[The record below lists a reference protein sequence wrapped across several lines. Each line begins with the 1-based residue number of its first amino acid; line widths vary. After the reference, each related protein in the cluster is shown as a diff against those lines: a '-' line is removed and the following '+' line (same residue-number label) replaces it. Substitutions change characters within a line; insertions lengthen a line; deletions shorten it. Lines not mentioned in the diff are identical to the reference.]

1 MFGDTHNAQDAVNR
15 ELNRMAQ
22 YYVHVEVAF
31 VDTDVIAFGTH
42 EFRAGC

>member
-1 MFGDTHNAQDAVNR
+1 MFGDTHNAQDAVDR
-15 ELNRMAQ
+15 KLNRMAQ

-31 VDTDVIAFGTH
+31 VDTDVIAFGTD